1 MTKVFLGMSGGVDS
15 STAAVLLREQGYT
28 VHGLHLSLLRG
39 LPLSTEHPVEDGAAA
54 AAAAAQ
60 LGIPFHDADLSGQFR
75 EAVISFAR
83 IRRARRRIPVWSAI
97 AASSSVPCGIR
108 LVPWARTASPPG
120 IMLRSDGTVLPAG
133 TCCGGGPTGPR
144 TRATFSAG

>member
-75 EAVISFAR
+75 EAVISYF
-83 IRRARRRIPVWSAI
+83 V
-97 AASSSVPCGIR
+97 
-108 LVPWARTASPPG
+108 RTYQEGQTPNP
-120 IMLRSDGTVLPAG
+120 
-133 TCCGGGPTGPR
+133 
-144 TRATFSAG
+144 

>member
-75 EAVISFAR
+75 EAVISYY
-83 IRRARRRIPVWSAI
+83 V
-97 AASSSVPCGIR
+97 
-108 LVPWARTASPPG
+108 RT
-120 IMLRSDGTVLPAG
+120 
-133 TCCGGGPTGPR
+133 GGPDAESLCGLQLPHQVRCHVGYGSCHGRGLPR
-144 TRATFSAG
+144 HRALC